1 MVKICQ
7 LLGIYMFCLLGETYY
22 KNNVGIYGDDS
33 LIIFKNIKN
42 MQVGFYMLFLLGETH
57 DINNAGLYR
66 DDDLSVFKNIDRP
79 EACKK
84 SNGHNKEY

>member
-1 MVKICQ
+1 
-7 LLGIYMFCLLGETYY
+7 MFCLLGETYY

-42 MQVGFYMLFLLGETH
+42 VQIGLYMLFLLGET
-57 DINNAGLYR
+57 GLYR

>member
-1 MVKICQ
+1 MQI
-7 LLGIYMFCLLGETYY
+7 GIYM
-22 KNNVGIYGDDS
+22 
-33 LIIFKNIKN
+33 
-42 MQVGFYMLFLLGETH
+42 LFVLGETH

>member
-1 MVKICQ
+1 
-7 LLGIYMFCLLGETYY
+7 
-22 KNNVGIYGDDS
+22 
-33 LIIFKNIKN
+33 

-66 DDDLSVFKNIDRP
+66 DDDLSVFKIIDRP

-84 SNGHNKEY
+84 SKGHNKEY

>member
-1 MVKICQ
+1 
-7 LLGIYMFCLLGETYY
+7 MFCLLGETYY

-42 MQVGFYMLFLLGETH
+42 VQIGLYMLFLPGET
-57 DINNAGLYR
+57 GLYR